1 MAKGFGGFL
10 IKAAGAAA
18 AAAGAA
24 AVYRAGRNEAR
35 IDERINPILDG
46 TVVPGEVV
54 GALPVGGNG
63 NGYGTGAGDLEPGT
77 DFIQPGALGGLGA
90 GTAAGALAG
99 GMTGGSEMAGGPA
112 PDVSPASG
120 VVLYPGDE
128 QAGPLVPMS
137 GTALAVPEDGAV
149 TPAAAYATSKAG
161 RRYALGGNI
170 LGAALGLLTVLALIL
185 GGIAA
190 VQRKD
195 SDMATLSSASAGV
208 GDDGGGASDFDT
220 SGSASG
226 SADSSTD
233 GSFDSTGSSSDTSGG
248 ASSSES
254 GGGGSAGGS
263 GGGGSGGGGGS
274 NLKRPP
280 DGQWAATGQG
290 SEKTS
295 PTPGKVVPWSNM
307 SFAVKSAGDG
317 DCWLWTWKSHAG
329 RWAELK
335 MCPTSDGGLVMA
347 AATTYNI
354 VDLGITKVYNL
365 SKANCDKPHVML
377 PSNPAPGMQ
386 LSAGNCYNSNQECGA
401 NFTNC
406 KASSIVSQKSPT
418 TTTIKVIGSET
429 VAGQQAW
436 HIEFKQVMVPEN
448 PGAPGWV
455 KTFEPHNTEH
465 HWFRASDGMP
475 LRHDRD
481 INSRTLPAGALQY
494 LGETT
499 FTEKGSMVVTL

>member
-1 MAKGFGGFL
+1 MVKGFGGFL

-77 DFIQPGALGGLGA
+77 GFIQPGALGGLGA

-99 GMTGGSEMAGGPA
+99 GMTGGSEMAGGQA

-170 LGAALGLLTVLALIL
+170 LGAALGLLTA
-185 GGIAA
+185 
-190 VQRKD
+190 
-195 SDMATLSSASAGV
+195 DMATLSSASAGV

-226 SADSSTD
+226 SADSSTG

-354 VDLGITKVYNL
+354 VDLGI
-365 SKANCDKPHVML
+365 
-377 PSNPAPGMQ
+377 
-386 LSAGNCYNSNQECGA
+386 
-401 NFTNC
+401 
-406 KASSIVSQKSPT
+406 
-418 TTTIKVIGSET
+418 
-429 VAGQQAW
+429 
-436 HIEFKQVMVPEN
+436 
-448 PGAPGWV
+448 
-455 KTFEPHNTEH
+455 
-465 HWFRASDGMP
+465 
-475 LRHDRD
+475 
-481 INSRTLPAGALQY
+481 
-494 LGETT
+494 
-499 FTEKGSMVVTL
+499 

>member
-46 TVVPGEVV
+46 TVVPGEVA
-54 GALPVGGNG
+54 GALPTGGNG
-63 NGYGTGAGDLEPGT
+63 NGAGNGAGALEPGSG
-77 DFIQPGALGGLGA
+77 FVPNALGGLGA
-90 GTAAGALAG
+90 GTAVGAGAG
-99 GMTGGSEMAGGPA
+99 GMTDESEMVGGPE
-112 PDVSPASG
+112 PDFSPASG

-137 GTALAVPEDGAV
+137 GPGTALAVPEDGAV

-161 RRYALGGNI
+161 RRYAFGGNI

-190 VQRKD
+190 VQRED
-195 SDMATLSSASAGV
+195 SDTATLSNASAGG

-226 SADSSTD
+226 SADSSTS
-233 GSFDSTGSSSDTSGG
+233 GSFDSMGSSSDTSGG

-263 GGGGSGGGGGS
+263 GGGGSGGGGA

-307 SFAVKSAGDG
+307 SFAIKSAGDG

-347 AATTYNI
+347 AGTTYNI